1 MSGPLKNA
9 RHERFA
15 QELAK
20 GEHASTAYK
29 NAGYSA
35 TGNSAESAAARLFKT
50 VKVAKRVAELRS
62 RIAEKVAEKTSID
75 AAWVLK
81 KAAELHDKALE
92 EKQLSVAKGALDII
106 GKHVDVQ
113 AFKEH
118 IQHSGL
124 IEYKNLSDEEI
135 EARIAAHEAK
145 RGDGASTVTTH

>member
-20 GEHASTAYK
+20 GEHASTAYR

-35 TGNSAESAAARLFKT
+35 KGNAAEACASRLLT
-50 VKVAKRVAELRS
+50 DAKVAGRLKELRA
-62 RIAEKVAEKTSID
+62 RISEKVIEKTAID

-81 KAAELHDKALE
+81 KAVELHDKALE
-92 EKQLSVAKGALDII
+92 KEAYPAAKGALELI

-113 AFKEH
+113 AFKERVEH
-118 IQHSGL
+118 GGR
-124 IEYKNLSDEEI
+124 IEYVDLSDDELNS
-135 EARIAAHEAK
+135 RIAAMTSEQRDA
-145 RGDGASTVTTH
+145 GATKH